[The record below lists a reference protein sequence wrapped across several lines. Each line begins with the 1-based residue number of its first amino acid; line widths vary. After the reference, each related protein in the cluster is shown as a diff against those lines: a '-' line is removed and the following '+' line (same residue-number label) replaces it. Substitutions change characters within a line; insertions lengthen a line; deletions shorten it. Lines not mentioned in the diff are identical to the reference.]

1 MSAFLEKRML
11 VWMGGILCLCYL
23 LPNHYSPWLSF
34 HQELG
39 AALAFV
45 PLFVWACTKTA
56 CAPAIA
62 YGVGV
67 LAAVPLLQLAT
78 GRLLFAT
85 DAWMTSLYLLGLSL
99 SIYAGAL
106 CANGSTKTGGGRISI
121 PIAPFWGGILVAA
134 ICSAGLALH
143 QWLIPSYQGIYI
155 AEIPPKSRPFGNL
168 AQPNQLA
175 TLVLLGA
182 VGLLYFWE
190 THRVRTL
197 IAGLSAALLFGALAM
212 TGSRSVL
219 LAFAWLIPAFLFM
232 RKRCALRA
240 TPMVIGIAVGF
251 YFLMMWLGPLL
262 GDLLLLKAQTNST
275 LERMTSP
282 GIRSVIWLS
291 MLDAIWREPWFG
303 YGWGQIS
310 SAQLSVV
317 LDYPPT
323 YLVIESA
330 HNLFLDL
337 ALWNGLPVALALTA
351 GLTVWFL
358 RQIRRCNTAA
368 EWVALVG
375 VAIVFNHAM
384 VEYPLNYAYFLL
396 PVGFLIGWLSP
407 TTTLRPTLKHKAIGA
422 TLTRGAAVVASTILA
437 ILTITVVVEYLPLEA
452 DWALMRFQ
460 EARIGNPE
468 PTEPPSAVILTSL
481 RRFLKFSRNEAKVG
495 LSTDEL
501 EEIRRNSVRFAYA
514 APMFKYALALALSH
528 QPENALTTLRK
539 MCSMQAESVCLAART
554 HWEELGRDKYPEL
567 VNIPFPEYIK
577 NR

>member
-23 LPNHYSPWLSF
+23 LPNHYPPWLSF

-39 AALAFV
+39 AALAFA
-45 PLFVWACTKTA
+45 PLFFWACTKTA

-62 YGVGV
+62 YGVGA

-106 CANGSTKTGGGRISI
+106 CATVSAKIGGEENNIS
-121 PIAPFWGGILVAA
+121 IAPFWGGLLVAGL
-134 ICSAGLALH
+134 CSAGLALH

-175 TLVLLGA
+175 TLVLLGT

-190 THRVRTL
+190 TRRVRAL
-197 IAGLSAALLFGALAM
+197 IAGLSAALLLGTLVM

-232 RKRCALRA
+232 RKRCTLRT
-240 TPMVIGIAVGF
+240 TPMVVGLAVGY
-251 YFLMMWLGPLL
+251 YFLMMWLWPML
-262 GDLLLLKAQTNST
+262 GDLLLLKTQTSST

-310 SAQLSVV
+310 SAQLSVA

-337 ALWNGLPVALALTA
+337 ALWNGLPISLALIA

-358 RQIRRCNTAA
+358 KQIRRCNTAA
-368 EWVALVG
+368 GWVALVG
-375 VAIVFNHAM
+375 VAIVFNHSM

-396 PVGFLIGWLSP
+396 PVGFLIGWLSA
-407 TTTLRPTLKHKAIGA
+407 TATLRAPVKKKAIGSTA
-422 TLTRGAAVVASTILA
+422 TRVAAMVTSTVLA
-437 ILTITVVVEYLPLEA
+437 ILTITVIVEYLPLEA

-481 RRFLKFSRNEAKVG
+481 QRFLKFSRSETKAG
-495 LSTDEL
+495 MSIDEL
-501 EEIRRNSVRFAYA
+501 EEMRRNSVRFAYA
-514 APMFKYALALALSH
+514 APMFKYALALALNH
-528 QPENALTTLRK
+528 QPENALTTLKK
-539 MCSMQAESVCLAART
+539 MCSMQAESVCRAAKN
-554 HWEELGRDKYPEL
+554 HWEELGRDKYPAL
-567 VNIPFPEYIK
+567 VGIPFPGYSE

>member
-11 VWMGGILCLCYL
+11 VWMGGLLCLCYL

-39 AALAFV
+39 AALAFA
-45 PLFVWACTKTA
+45 PLFVWACTKTTG
-56 CAPAIA
+56 APAIA
-62 YGVGV
+62 YGVGA
-67 LAAVPLLQLAT
+67 LAAVPILQFAT

-106 CANGSTKTGGGRISI
+106 CANGGTKTDGEKNNISI
-121 PIAPFWGGILVAA
+121 TPFWGGLLVAA
-134 ICSAGLALH
+134 LCSAGLALH

-155 AEIPPKSRPFGNL
+155 AEIPPTSRPFGNL

-175 TLVLLGA
+175 TLVLLGTA
-182 VGLLYFWE
+182 GLLYFWE
-190 THRVRTL
+190 THRVRAL
-197 IAGLSAALLFGALAM
+197 IAVLSAALLLGTLVM

-232 RKRCALRA
+232 RKRCALRT
-240 TPMVIGIAVGF
+240 TPTVIGMAVGF
-251 YFLMMWLGPLL
+251 YFLMMWLWPLL
-262 GDLLLLKAQTNST
+262 GDLLLLKAQTSST

-291 MLDAIWREPWFG
+291 MLDAIGREPWLG

-310 SAQLSVV
+310 SAQLSVA

-337 ALWNGLPVALALTA
+337 ALWNGLPVALAVAA
-351 GLTVWFL
+351 GLVAWFL
-358 RQIRRCNTAA
+358 GQLRSCNTAA
-368 EWVALVG
+368 GWVALVG
-375 VAIVFNHAM
+375 VGIVFNHAM

-396 PVGFLIGWLSP
+396 PVGFLIGWLSATKTP
-407 TTTLRPTLKHKAIGA
+407 RHTLKNKAIGA
-422 TLTRGAAVVASTILA
+422 KATRNAAVVTSTVLA
-437 ILTITVVVEYLPLEA
+437 ILTIAVVVEYLPLEA

-468 PTEPPSAVILTSL
+468 PTEPPAVTILTSL
-481 RRFLKFSRNEAKVG
+481 QRFLKFSRTEAKAG
-495 LSTDEL
+495 MSIDEL
-501 EEIRRNSVRFAYA
+501 EEMRRNSVRFAYA
-514 APMFKYALALALSH
+514 APMFKYALALALNNQSK
-528 QPENALTTLRK
+528 NAAITLKK
-539 MCSMQAESVCLAART
+539 MCSMQADSVCLAARA

-567 VNIPFPEYIK
+567 VNTPFP
-577 NR
+577 